1 MNQYPLLPECMIIP
15 NEGEVTVSFTTII
28 SSYCSIFGKYY
39 PMDQHTCLLNFQYKV
54 KVLLYP
60 LAMDTLHVVLTLI
73 HIE

>member
-54 KVLLYP
+54 KV
-60 LAMDTLHVVLTLI
+60 
-73 HIE
+73 